1 LNRPGEAIYNDANG
15 LFEGNHPFQVV
26 WLADEKKEA
35 YLQRIGEMARQRNL
49 DGRPP
54 IVFEGNLPADPAKN
68 AALQALLSGRGWP
81 QPSPADRAWL
91 GAAVAIKEPTS
102 ILFSRQSGNHFLV
115 VGHQEDEALGVLA
128 TALLSLAAQHAPADA
143 KSGSAAS
150 QFYVLDGTRPDSPR
164 AGYWSRF
171 AAALP
176 HGVKVVPPRSTAATL
191 AEISEELVRR
201 EQSGREDFPPL
212 YLFIFDLGRFR
223 DLRKADDD
231 FGFSRSDDSPS
242 ANPAK
247 QFATIL
253 HDGPVQGIHVLIW
266 CDSYNNVQR
275 QLDRQSLHDI
285 ELKAVFQMNANDSS
299 SFIDT
304 PAAGQ
309 LGVHRGLLYSEADGL
324 LEKFRPYGPPSEELL
339 REIQRQFQART
350 IVET

>member
-1 LNRPGEAIYNDANG
+1 
-15 LFEGNHPFQVV
+15 
-26 WLADEKKEA
+26 
-35 YLQRIGEMARQRNL
+35 
-49 DGRPP
+49 
-54 IVFEGNLPADPAKN
+54 
-68 AALQALLSGRGWP
+68 
-81 QPSPADRAWL
+81 
-91 GAAVAIKEPTS
+91 VAIKDPTS

-128 TALLSLAAQHAPADA
+128 TALVSLAAQHAPADA
-143 KSGSAAS
+143 LASAGTPARRPGLTAEPQALAPAATPEAPSAAAAR
-150 QFYVLDGTRPDSPR
+150 FYVLDGTRPDSPR
-164 AGYWSRF
+164 AGYWGRL

-191 AEISEELVRR
+191 AEISEELARR
-201 EQSGREDFPPL
+201 EQSGREDFAPL

-231 FGFSRSDDSPS
+231 FGFSRSDEGAS

-247 QFATIL
+247 QFSTIL
-253 HDGPVQGIHVLIW
+253 HDGPAQGIHVLIW

-285 ELKAVFQMNANDSS
+285 QLKAVFQMNANDSA

-304 PAAGQ
+304 PAAAQ

-324 LEKFRPYGPPSEELL
+324 LEKFRPYGPPSDELL
-339 REIQRQFQART
+339 QAIHRQFRGRASG
-350 IVET
+350 